1 MIPFLS
7 RTLAAA
13 LLAATALV
21 AHAQA
26 PQPPEVAAKAYLL
39 MDVTAGQVLVA
50 KEPDAPVEP
59 ASLTKLMTAYLVFD
73 ALKAKKISLTQTLPV
88 SERAWKMPGSRMF
101 IDPKMQVPVDDLRR
115 GHLAHHLQ
123 HRRGDDQEQLV
134 HGVVMTPAARQQ
146 GQQALAE
153 EEQHGDFRQRAQHA
167 EDE

>member
-59 ASLTKLMTAYLVFD
+59 ASLTIWLAAGLTA
-73 ALKAKKISLTQTLPV
+73 A
-88 SERAWKMPGSRMF
+88 G
-101 IDPKMQVPVDDLRR
+101 IDWLLR
-115 GHLAHHLQ
+115 GHPQ
-123 HRRGDDQEQLV
+123 YDGRRTVLEVKPLD
-134 HGVVMTPAARQQ
+134 
-146 GQQALAE
+146 
-153 EEQHGDFRQRAQHA
+153 
-167 EDE
+167 